1 MTPEFLIGLFL
12 ILAGTV
18 GTAFPKPKTYLN
30 RLINLEI
37 PGIGILLVMLSYNEA
52 LALLTYG
59 GVSALSVFIFVRVLQ
74 KREGKTGSSR
84 KYHGS
89 SPTTPTFSPSL
100 PGHVQSSLL
109 LHSSLFPSPI
119 SRTSSI
125 PSRSSRAAH

>member
-1 MTPEFLIGLFL
+1 MTPEFLLGLFL

-18 GTAFPKPKTYLN
+18 GTAFPRPKTYLN

-74 KREGKTGSSR
+74 KREAKT
-84 KYHGS
+84 
-89 SPTTPTFSPSL
+89 
-100 PGHVQSSLL
+100 
-109 LHSSLFPSPI
+109 
-119 SRTSSI
+119 
-125 PSRSSRAAH
+125 